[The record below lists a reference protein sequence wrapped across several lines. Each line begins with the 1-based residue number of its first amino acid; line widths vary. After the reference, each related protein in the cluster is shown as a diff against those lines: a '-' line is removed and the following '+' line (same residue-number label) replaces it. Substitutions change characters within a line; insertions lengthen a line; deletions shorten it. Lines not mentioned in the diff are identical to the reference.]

1 MLTEFDLLVYAG
13 LHRVSIPTAAHELDP
28 DNTKAPIPLV
38 ISAIDLRRARG
49 TGTKAGDYYDECL
62 EAALNCAY
70 VWT

>member
-1 MLTEFDLLVYAG
+1 MLTEFDLLAYAG
-13 LHRVSIPTAAHELDP
+13 IYRMSISAAAYELDP
-28 DNTKAPIPLV
+28 DNRKVSIPLI